1 MPYEIDRPI
10 KRLIALASACLP
22 LLVFAAPAAADGYQ
36 QYGGGYQQYIPS
48 APTGNSCSAS
58 GSTAQA
64 FSAFGDLSNYTL
76 LPDGAFQNSA
86 ADWTLNGASVVPGGE
101 PWNVSGSAN
110 PQSLSLPAGS
120 YAVSPTFCVSD
131 AYPSWRF
138 FAESGNSSGGLQVTA
153 LYSDIW
159 GHSGQINA
167 VNLSSN
173 NYPTWEPTPVLPLGS
188 VVPPGDV
195 VSVRLV
201 FSVAGG
207 QGGNWN
213 VDDLFVDPYSR

>member
-22 LLVFAAPAAADGYQ
+22 LLVFAGPAAADGYQ
-36 QYGGGYQQYIPS
+36 QYIPP
-48 APTGNSCSAS
+48 APTGNSCPAVSSA
-58 GSTAQA
+58 AQA
-64 FSAFGDLSNYTL
+64 FSAFGDQSSYAL

-86 ADWTLNGASVVPGGE
+86 ANWTLNGASVVPGGE

-110 PQSLSLPAGS
+110 PQSLSLPASS

-131 AYPSWRF
+131 AFPSWRF
-138 FAESGNSSGGLQVTA
+138 FAQSGNNSGGQLQVTA
-153 LYSDIW
+153 LYSDIY
-159 GHSGQINA
+159 GHSGQMNA
-167 VNLSSN
+167 TNLNGN
-173 NYPTWEPTPVLPLGS
+173 NYPNWEPTPVLPFGS

-195 VSVRLV
+195 VNVRLV
-201 FSVAGG
+201 FSASGG